1 MTREYQKRATQKW
14 NKKKYDSIA
23 IRLPK
28 GSREKM
34 KEWAEQAGLSLAA
47 FLRGGNVSLRPS
59 RRRWQD
65 NQGRR

>member
-1 MTREYQKRATQKW
+1 MTRECQKRATQKW
-14 NKKKYDSIA
+14 NKKKYDPIA

-47 FLRGGNVSLRPS
+47 FIRTACEEKAEKFKK
-59 RRRWQD
+59 
-65 NQGRR
+65 